1 MQIMHKLQTA
11 VGLLRKQGLSGVW
24 AVFSAKAARAAR
36 KAAHAVRGT
45 LFRIHVLRVHADD
58 SMRIL
63 YIVNEVELSGGQTVR
78 YRVFN
83 LMEALAGQA
92 KTSYAML
99 ENGVYLDDWQVA
111 QTDIVV
117 CMRVFDTPQLRRL
130 IALAKRYQKPTV
142 FDIDDL
148 IFLRQYYDGFCK
160 ALAVQDGF
168 EKEMYADMF
177 AKFHAAFLQCDYAT
191 ASTPYIAEQM
201 QAYKTALVIHN
212 GLNNTQLAVARGF
225 SEHKQ
230 EPLFRICYMS
240 GSKSHNLDFAQAKPA
255 IARILAEYPSARLCV
270 VGYLDE
276 DLSGQFP
283 QQVSRAPYMPWQE
296 LLAYCAACEVNIAP
310 LDTSS
315 PFCHAKSELKYFE
328 AALVGVPTV
337 ASPTDSFRRCIR
349 SGENG
354 LLAETEEE
362 WYRALRSLLEEEGLR
377 VRIRQAAKADAM
389 KHYAPPAIAGE
400 ALDVYRRILHMQTH
414 TGKKK

>member
-1 MQIMHKLQTA
+1 MQIMRKLRTA
-11 VGLLRKQGLSGVW
+11 AGLLRKQGVSGVW
-24 AVFSAKAARAAR
+24 AVFSAKAARAAKR
-36 KAAHAVRGT
+36 AAHAVRGA
-45 LFRIHVLRVHADD
+45 LFRMHVLYVHPGN

-92 KTSYAML
+92 ETAYTML
-99 ENGVYLDDWQVA
+99 ENGVYLDDWMVA
-111 QTDIVV
+111 RADLVV

-130 IALAKRYQKPTV
+130 LALAAHYHKPTV

-148 IFLRQYYDGFCK
+148 IFLPQYYDGFCK

-177 AKFHAAFLQCDYAT
+177 DKFHAAFLQCGYAT

-212 GLNNTQLAVARGF
+212 GLNNTQLAVARGL
-225 SEHKQ
+225 SEHRQ
-230 EPLFRICYMS
+230 EPLFHICYMS

-276 DLSGQFP
+276 DLSERFP

-337 ASPTDSFRRCIR
+337 ASPTDTFRRCIR
-349 SGENG
+349 MGGNG

-362 WYRALRSLLEEEGLR
+362 WYAALRSLLEQEGLR
-377 VRIRQAAKADAM
+377 VRIRQEAKADALE
-389 KHYAPPAIAGE
+389 HYAPSAIAGE
-400 ALDVYRRILHMQTH
+400 ALHVYRHILQLHKGSH
-414 TGKKK
+414 PLS